1 MSQKNIDSSPI
12 SILEDIFNVKQLPK
26 NYKNNDISLLTEIHE
41 QKVIMDFQWIDDL
54 KVLISSFSID
64 NYEYS
69 FLTNHMN
76 KINNNL
82 VIGTLKQNNNNKI
95 IYRHSLPISGKVTTE
110 IIRSYLENIL
120 SEFNHLVSVLLKGD
134 KVVETTQIL
143 INQNGESLIDETSER
158 IVNLRNDYNGHPE
171 GHTYLLDYDSDGD
184 LDIFDFQANVRNG
197 ISQWNTN
204 APTQEDQT
212 YPYWKNGGVLFIKL
226 TKEFSRFLKFL

>member
-1 MSQKNIDSSPI
+1 MVQKNIDSSPI
-12 SILEDIFNVKQLPK
+12 SILEDIFNVKQLS
-26 NYKNNDISLLTEIHE
+26 KNNVNKDISLLTEIHE

-82 VIGTLKQNNNNKI
+82 VIGTLKQNNKNKI

-110 IIRSYLENIL
+110 DIRSYLENIL

-143 INQNGESLIDETSER
+143 INQK
-158 IVNLRNDYNGHPE
+158 IVGH
-171 GHTYLLDYDSDGD
+171 
-184 LDIFDFQANVRNG
+184 A
-197 ISQWNTN
+197 
-204 APTQEDQT
+204 
-212 YPYWKNGGVLFIKL
+212 
-226 TKEFSRFLKFL
+226 

>member
-1 MSQKNIDSSPI
+1 MWYILYMSQKSIDSSPI
-12 SILEDIFNVKQLPK
+12 SILEDIFNVKQLSRK
-26 NYKNNDISLLTEIHE
+26 NENNDISLLTEIHE

-95 IYRHSLPISGKVTTE
+95 IYRHSLPISGKVTSE
-110 IIRSYLENIL
+110 HIRGYLENIL
-120 SEFNHLVSVLLKGD
+120 SEFNHLVSVLLRGD

-143 INQNGESLIDETSER
+143 INR
-158 IVNLRNDYNGHPE
+158 KIVGH
-171 GHTYLLDYDSDGD
+171 
-184 LDIFDFQANVRNG
+184 A
-197 ISQWNTN
+197 
-204 APTQEDQT
+204 
-212 YPYWKNGGVLFIKL
+212 
-226 TKEFSRFLKFL
+226 

>member
-12 SILEDIFNVKQLPK
+12 SILEDIFNVKQLS
-26 NYKNNDISLLTEIHE
+26 KNNDISLLTEINE

-69 FLTNHMN
+69 FLTNHMS

-110 IIRSYLENIL
+110 DIRSYLENIL
-120 SEFNHLVSVLLKGD
+120 SEFNHLISVLLKGD

-143 INQNGESLIDETSER
+143 INQQ
-158 IVNLRNDYNGHPE
+158 IVGH
-171 GHTYLLDYDSDGD
+171 
-184 LDIFDFQANVRNG
+184 A
-197 ISQWNTN
+197 
-204 APTQEDQT
+204 
-212 YPYWKNGGVLFIKL
+212 
-226 TKEFSRFLKFL
+226 

>member
-12 SILEDIFNVKQLPK
+12 SILEDIFNVKKLSK
-26 NYKNNDISLLTEIHE
+26 NNENNDISLLTEIHE

-95 IYRHSLPISGKVTTE
+95 IYRHSLPISGKATTE
-110 IIRSYLENIL
+110 DIRSYLENIL
-120 SEFNHLVSVLLKGD
+120 SEFNHLVTVLLKGN
-134 KVVETTQIL
+134 KVVETTQTL
-143 INQNGESLIDETSER
+143 INQK
-158 IVNLRNDYNGHPE
+158 IVGH
-171 GHTYLLDYDSDGD
+171 
-184 LDIFDFQANVRNG
+184 A
-197 ISQWNTN
+197 
-204 APTQEDQT
+204 
-212 YPYWKNGGVLFIKL
+212 
-226 TKEFSRFLKFL
+226 

>member
-12 SILEDIFNVKQLPK
+12 SILEDIFNVKQLSK
-26 NYKNNDISLLTEIHE
+26 NNENNDISLLTEIHE

-69 FLTNHMN
+69 FLTTHMN

-110 IIRSYLENIL
+110 DIRSYLENIL

-134 KVVETTQIL
+134 KVIETTQIL
-143 INQNGESLIDETSER
+143 INQK
-158 IVNLRNDYNGHPE
+158 IVGH
-171 GHTYLLDYDSDGD
+171 
-184 LDIFDFQANVRNG
+184 A
-197 ISQWNTN
+197 
-204 APTQEDQT
+204 
-212 YPYWKNGGVLFIKL
+212 
-226 TKEFSRFLKFL
+226 

>member
-12 SILEDIFNVKQLPK
+12 SLLEDIFNVKQSSK

-54 KVLISSFSID
+54 KVLISSFSIE

-95 IYRHSLPISGKVTTE
+95 IYRHSLPISGTVTSE
-110 IIRSYLENIL
+110 DIRSYLENIL

-134 KVVETTQIL
+134 KVVKTTKIL
-143 INQNGESLIDETSER
+143 MNQK
-158 IVNLRNDYNGHPE
+158 IVGH
-171 GHTYLLDYDSDGD
+171 
-184 LDIFDFQANVRNG
+184 A
-197 ISQWNTN
+197 
-204 APTQEDQT
+204 
-212 YPYWKNGGVLFIKL
+212 
-226 TKEFSRFLKFL
+226 

>member
-12 SILEDIFNVKQLPK
+12 SILEDIFNVKQLSK
-26 NYKNNDISLLTEIHE
+26 NNVNNDISLLTEIHE
-41 QKVIMDFQWIDDL
+41 HRVIMDFQWIDDL

-69 FLTNHMN
+69 FLTNHMS

-110 IIRSYLENIL
+110 DIRSYLENIL

-134 KVVETTQIL
+134 KVIETTQIL
-143 INQNGESLIDETSER
+143 INQK
-158 IVNLRNDYNGHPE
+158 IVGH
-171 GHTYLLDYDSDGD
+171 
-184 LDIFDFQANVRNG
+184 A
-197 ISQWNTN
+197 
-204 APTQEDQT
+204 
-212 YPYWKNGGVLFIKL
+212 
-226 TKEFSRFLKFL
+226 

>member
-12 SILEDIFNVKQLPK
+12 SILEDIFNVKQLSNK
-26 NYKNNDISLLTEIHE
+26 KEKNDISLLTEIHE

-110 IIRSYLENIL
+110 DIRSYLENIL

-143 INQNGESLIDETSER
+143 INQK
-158 IVNLRNDYNGHPE
+158 IVGH
-171 GHTYLLDYDSDGD
+171 
-184 LDIFDFQANVRNG
+184 A
-197 ISQWNTN
+197 
-204 APTQEDQT
+204 
-212 YPYWKNGGVLFIKL
+212 
-226 TKEFSRFLKFL
+226 

>member
-1 MSQKNIDSSPI
+1 MTQKDIDSSPI
-12 SILEDIFNVKQLPK
+12 SILEDIFNVKKLSK
-26 NYKNNDISLLTEIHE
+26 YNENNDISLLTEIHE

-110 IIRSYLENIL
+110 DIKSYLENIL

-143 INQNGESLIDETSER
+143 INQK
-158 IVNLRNDYNGHPE
+158 IVGH
-171 GHTYLLDYDSDGD
+171 
-184 LDIFDFQANVRNG
+184 A
-197 ISQWNTN
+197 
-204 APTQEDQT
+204 
-212 YPYWKNGGVLFIKL
+212 
-226 TKEFSRFLKFL
+226 

>member
-1 MSQKNIDSSPI
+1 MSQKNIDSGPI

-26 NYKNNDISLLTEIHE
+26 NNKNNDISLLTEIHE

-110 IIRSYLENIL
+110 DIRSYLENIL
-120 SEFNHLVSVLLKGD
+120 SEFNHLISVLLKGD

-143 INQNGESLIDETSER
+143 INQK
-158 IVNLRNDYNGHPE
+158 IVGH
-171 GHTYLLDYDSDGD
+171 
-184 LDIFDFQANVRNG
+184 A
-197 ISQWNTN
+197 
-204 APTQEDQT
+204 
-212 YPYWKNGGVLFIKL
+212 
-226 TKEFSRFLKFL
+226 

>member
-12 SILEDIFNVKQLPK
+12 SILEDIFNVKKLSK
-26 NYKNNDISLLTEIHE
+26 NNLNNDISLLTEIHE

-69 FLTNHMN
+69 FLTNHMS

-110 IIRSYLENIL
+110 DIRSYLENIL

-143 INQNGESLIDETSER
+143 INQK
-158 IVNLRNDYNGHPE
+158 IVGH
-171 GHTYLLDYDSDGD
+171 
-184 LDIFDFQANVRNG
+184 A
-197 ISQWNTN
+197 
-204 APTQEDQT
+204 
-212 YPYWKNGGVLFIKL
+212 
-226 TKEFSRFLKFL
+226 

>member
-1 MSQKNIDSSPI
+1 MTQKNIDSSPI
-12 SILEDIFNVKQLPK
+12 SILEDIFNVKQLSK
-26 NYKNNDISLLTEIHE
+26 NNLNNDISLLTEIHE

-69 FLTNHMN
+69 FFTNHMN

-110 IIRSYLENIL
+110 DIRSYLENIL

-143 INQNGESLIDETSER
+143 INQK
-158 IVNLRNDYNGHPE
+158 IVGH
-171 GHTYLLDYDSDGD
+171 
-184 LDIFDFQANVRNG
+184 A
-197 ISQWNTN
+197 
-204 APTQEDQT
+204 
-212 YPYWKNGGVLFIKL
+212 
-226 TKEFSRFLKFL
+226 

>member
-12 SILEDIFNVKQLPK
+12 SILEDIFNVKKLSK
-26 NYKNNDISLLTEIHE
+26 YNENNDISLLTEIHE

-69 FLTNHMN
+69 FLTNHMI

-82 VIGTLKQNNNNKI
+82 VIGTLKQNNNKI

-110 IIRSYLENIL
+110 DIRNYLENIL

-143 INQNGESLIDETSER
+143 INQK
-158 IVNLRNDYNGHPE
+158 IVGP
-171 GHTYLLDYDSDGD
+171 
-184 LDIFDFQANVRNG
+184 A
-197 ISQWNTN
+197 
-204 APTQEDQT
+204 
-212 YPYWKNGGVLFIKL
+212 
-226 TKEFSRFLKFL
+226 

>member
-1 MSQKNIDSSPI
+1 MTQKNIDSSPI
-12 SILEDIFNVKQLPK
+12 SILEDIFNVKQLS
-26 NYKNNDISLLTEIHE
+26 KNNDISLLTEIHE

-110 IIRSYLENIL
+110 DIRSYLENIL

-143 INQNGESLIDETSER
+143 INQK
-158 IVNLRNDYNGHPE
+158 IVGH
-171 GHTYLLDYDSDGD
+171 
-184 LDIFDFQANVRNG
+184 A
-197 ISQWNTN
+197 
-204 APTQEDQT
+204 
-212 YPYWKNGGVLFIKL
+212 
-226 TKEFSRFLKFL
+226 

>member
-12 SILEDIFNVKQLPK
+12 SILEEIFNVKQLPK

-69 FLTNHMN
+69 FLTNHIN

-95 IYRHSLPISGKVTTE
+95 IYRHSLPISGNVTTLD
-110 IIRSYLENIL
+110 IRSYLENIL
-120 SEFNHLVSVLLKGD
+120 SEFNHLVSMLLKGGN
-134 KVVETTQIL
+134 VAETTQIL
-143 INQNGESLIDETSER
+143 INQK
-158 IVNLRNDYNGHPE
+158 IVGH
-171 GHTYLLDYDSDGD
+171 
-184 LDIFDFQANVRNG
+184 A
-197 ISQWNTN
+197 
-204 APTQEDQT
+204 
-212 YPYWKNGGVLFIKL
+212 
-226 TKEFSRFLKFL
+226 

>member
-1 MSQKNIDSSPI
+1 MTQKNIDSSPI
-12 SILEDIFNVKQLPK
+12 SILEDIFNVKKLSK
-26 NYKNNDISLLTEIHE
+26 NNENNDISLLTEIHE

-82 VIGTLKQNNNNKI
+82 VIGTLKKNSNKI
-95 IYRHSLPISGKVTTE
+95 TYRHSLPISGKVATE
-110 IIRSYLENIL
+110 DIRSYLENIL

-143 INQNGESLIDETSER
+143 INQK
-158 IVNLRNDYNGHPE
+158 IVGH
-171 GHTYLLDYDSDGD
+171 
-184 LDIFDFQANVRNG
+184 A
-197 ISQWNTN
+197 
-204 APTQEDQT
+204 
-212 YPYWKNGGVLFIKL
+212 
-226 TKEFSRFLKFL
+226 

>member
-1 MSQKNIDSSPI
+1 MTQKNIDSSPI
-12 SILEDIFNVKQLPK
+12 SILEDIFNVKQLSK
-26 NYKNNDISLLTEIHE
+26 NNENNDISLLTEIHE

-82 VIGTLKQNNNNKI
+82 VIGTLKQNNKNKI
-95 IYRHSLPISGKVTTE
+95 IYRHSLPISGKVITE
-110 IIRSYLENIL
+110 DIRSYLENIL

-143 INQNGESLIDETSER
+143 INQK
-158 IVNLRNDYNGHPE
+158 IVGH
-171 GHTYLLDYDSDGD
+171 
-184 LDIFDFQANVRNG
+184 A
-197 ISQWNTN
+197 
-204 APTQEDQT
+204 
-212 YPYWKNGGVLFIKL
+212 
-226 TKEFSRFLKFL
+226 

>member
-1 MSQKNIDSSPI
+1 MTQKNIDSSPI
-12 SILEDIFNVKQLPK
+12 SILEDIFNVKKLSK
-26 NYKNNDISLLTEIHE
+26 NNENNDISLLTEIHE

-82 VIGTLKQNNNNKI
+82 VIGTLKQNNKNKI

-110 IIRSYLENIL
+110 DIRSYLENIL

-143 INQNGESLIDETSER
+143 INQK
-158 IVNLRNDYNGHPE
+158 IVGH
-171 GHTYLLDYDSDGD
+171 
-184 LDIFDFQANVRNG
+184 A
-197 ISQWNTN
+197 
-204 APTQEDQT
+204 
-212 YPYWKNGGVLFIKL
+212 
-226 TKEFSRFLKFL
+226 

>member
-1 MSQKNIDSSPI
+1 MTQKNIDSSPI
-12 SILEDIFNVKQLPK
+12 SILEDIFNVKQLSK
-26 NYKNNDISLLTEIHE
+26 NNVNNDISLLTEIHE

-110 IIRSYLENIL
+110 DIRSYLENIL
-120 SEFNHLVSVLLKGD
+120 SEFNHLISVLLKGD

-143 INQNGESLIDETSER
+143 INQK
-158 IVNLRNDYNGHPE
+158 IVGH
-171 GHTYLLDYDSDGD
+171 
-184 LDIFDFQANVRNG
+184 A
-197 ISQWNTN
+197 
-204 APTQEDQT
+204 
-212 YPYWKNGGVLFIKL
+212 
-226 TKEFSRFLKFL
+226 

>member
-12 SILEDIFNVKQLPK
+12 SILEDIFNVKQLSK
-26 NYKNNDISLLTEIHE
+26 NNLNNDISLLTEIHE

-69 FLTNHMN
+69 FLTNHMS

-110 IIRSYLENIL
+110 DIRSYLENIL

-143 INQNGESLIDETSER
+143 INQK
-158 IVNLRNDYNGHPE
+158 IVGH
-171 GHTYLLDYDSDGD
+171 
-184 LDIFDFQANVRNG
+184 A
-197 ISQWNTN
+197 
-204 APTQEDQT
+204 
-212 YPYWKNGGVLFIKL
+212 
-226 TKEFSRFLKFL
+226 

>member
-12 SILEDIFNVKQLPK
+12 SILEDIFNVKQLSK
-26 NYKNNDISLLTEIHE
+26 NNENNDISLLTEIHE

-69 FLTNHMN
+69 FLTNHMS

-110 IIRSYLENIL
+110 DIRIYLENIL

-143 INQNGESLIDETSER
+143 INQK
-158 IVNLRNDYNGHPE
+158 IVGH
-171 GHTYLLDYDSDGD
+171 
-184 LDIFDFQANVRNG
+184 A
-197 ISQWNTN
+197 
-204 APTQEDQT
+204 
-212 YPYWKNGGVLFIKL
+212 
-226 TKEFSRFLKFL
+226 

>member
-12 SILEDIFNVKQLPK
+12 SILEDIFNVKKLSK
-26 NYKNNDISLLTEIHE
+26 NNLDNDISLLTEIHE

-69 FLTNHMN
+69 FFTNHMN

-110 IIRSYLENIL
+110 DIRSYLENIL

-143 INQNGESLIDETSER
+143 INQK
-158 IVNLRNDYNGHPE
+158 IVGH
-171 GHTYLLDYDSDGD
+171 
-184 LDIFDFQANVRNG
+184 A
-197 ISQWNTN
+197 
-204 APTQEDQT
+204 
-212 YPYWKNGGVLFIKL
+212 
-226 TKEFSRFLKFL
+226 

>member
-12 SILEDIFNVKQLPK
+12 SILEDIFNVKQLS
-26 NYKNNDISLLTEIHE
+26 KNNDISLLTEIHE

-110 IIRSYLENIL
+110 DIRSYLENIL

-143 INQNGESLIDETSER
+143 INQK
-158 IVNLRNDYNGHPE
+158 IVGH
-171 GHTYLLDYDSDGD
+171 
-184 LDIFDFQANVRNG
+184 A
-197 ISQWNTN
+197 
-204 APTQEDQT
+204 
-212 YPYWKNGGVLFIKL
+212 
-226 TKEFSRFLKFL
+226 

>member
-12 SILEDIFNVKQLPK
+12 SLLEDIFNVKKSSK

-54 KVLISSFSID
+54 NVLISSFSID

-82 VIGTLKQNNNNKI
+82 VIGTLKQNNNKI
-95 IYRHSLPISGKVTTE
+95 IYKHSLPISGKVTSE
-110 IIRSYLENIL
+110 DIRSYLENIL

-134 KVVETTQIL
+134 KLVETTQIL
-143 INQNGESLIDETSER
+143 VNQK
-158 IVNLRNDYNGHPE
+158 IVGH
-171 GHTYLLDYDSDGD
+171 
-184 LDIFDFQANVRNG
+184 A
-197 ISQWNTN
+197 
-204 APTQEDQT
+204 
-212 YPYWKNGGVLFIKL
+212 
-226 TKEFSRFLKFL
+226 

>member
-1 MSQKNIDSSPI
+1 MWYILCMSQKNIDSSPI
-12 SILEDIFNVKQLPK
+12 SILEDIFNVKKLSK
-26 NYKNNDISLLTEIHE
+26 NNENNDISLLTEIHE

-110 IIRSYLENIL
+110 DIRSYLENIL

-143 INQNGESLIDETSER
+143 INQK
-158 IVNLRNDYNGHPE
+158 IVGH
-171 GHTYLLDYDSDGD
+171 
-184 LDIFDFQANVRNG
+184 A
-197 ISQWNTN
+197 
-204 APTQEDQT
+204 
-212 YPYWKNGGVLFIKL
+212 
-226 TKEFSRFLKFL
+226 